1 MTFLFAY
8 KLFLLTVLNMKYWYI
23 LWVER
28 KTNEFVLDFR
38 CLIKMI
44 YKDPFLTIKYKGLQI
59 SYDFK
64 SNILIDKLYQMNNIY
79 LSLFHCKRKMT
90 LHILND
96 NISIPLHNKMIYSK
110 NIRNPSLLS
119 LQQSSFDI
127 IHHSLSLK

>member
-1 MTFLFAY
+1 
-8 KLFLLTVLNMKYWYI
+8 MKYWYI

-64 SNILIDKLYQMNNIY
+64 SNILIDKL
-79 LSLFHCKRKMT
+79 
-90 LHILND
+90 
-96 NISIPLHNKMIYSK
+96 
-110 NIRNPSLLS
+110 
-119 LQQSSFDI
+119 
-127 IHHSLSLK
+127 